1 MTPIPAPSAEGAP
14 IAARHG
20 TTEKVLSPRDIVVK
34 FRHYVSSEG
43 KDILAGKP
51 QEEQPDL
58 PDTEWITPEE
68 LWACTTCNACVEECP
83 LFIDQMGKIMDM
95 RRFLT
100 LEGRLSGTATRTLQK
115 LQNNGNPWGFPE
127 ADRGAWLSE
136 MDVPILGVSAENA
149 SEFDVIYWTGCFGGY
164 DPRGQKVSK
173 AIVTLLK
180 IAGVNFAVMG
190 PAETCT
196 GDPARR
202 LGEEALY
209 QMLAV
214 QNIETMNEL
223 KVKKILANC
232 PHCFNTIK
240 NEYPEFGGHYEVV
253 HHTDF
258 LFQLIQEGKLNPDAP
273 IEEKINLPRFLL
285 PRPLQQR
292 LRLPQRDTEK
302 HSRNRS
308 CGDEKEQDQEF
319 LLRCRRRKD
328 MDGGRGS
335 QG

>member
-1 MTPIPAPSAEGAP
+1 MA
-14 IAARHG
+14 
-20 TTEKVLSPRDIVVK
+20 
-34 FRHYVSSEG
+34 F
-43 KDILAGKP
+43 
-51 QEEQPDL
+51 
-58 PDTEWITPEE
+58 
-68 LWACTTCNACVEECP
+68 
-83 LFIDQMGKIMDM
+83 
-95 RRFLT
+95 
-100 LEGRLSGTATRTLQK
+100 EGRLSGTATRTLQK

-127 ADRGAWLSE
+127 ADRGAWLSDME
-136 MDVPILGVSAENA
+136 VPILGVSAENA

-164 DPRGQKVSK
+164 DPRGQEVSK

-190 PAETCT
+190 PGETCT

-273 IEEKINLPRFLL
+273 IEEKITYHDSCYIGRYNNVYDSPREILKSIPGIDL
-285 PRPLQQR
+285 V
-292 LRLPQRDTEK
+292 EMK
-302 HSRNRS
+302 RNRTKS
-308 CGDEKEQDQEF
+308 C
-319 LLRCRRRKD
+319 LLYTSPSPRDRTRSR
-328 MDGGRGS
+328 MPS
-335 QG
+335 SA